1 MRAGHAAGTW
11 VLLRGLTRERRHWG
25 PVPDMLRAACPGVSV
40 LTPDLPGNGSLHT
53 ERSATRV
60 GAMVE
65 AIRRQL
71 REQGVAM
78 PVHLLALSLGGM
90 VAVDWAARWP
100 AEVAGAVLVNTSMRP
115 FSAFQQRLL
124 PANYPA
130 LARLALGGGAG
141 PRARE
146 QAVLRLTSARPA
158 DHQALLDDWAAWRVE
173 RPVSPSNAL
182 RQLLAA
188 ARFRVPAQP
197 PAVPLLVLASAGDR
211 LVDPACSR
219 RLAAAW
225 GLPLAEHPL
234 AGHDLPLDEPQWVV
248 EQVTRWLAQRG
259 R

>member
-25 PVPDMLRAACPGVSV
+25 PVPDMLRAAWPGVRV

-53 ERSATRV
+53 ERSPARV
-60 GAMVE
+60 AAMVD

-71 REQGVAM
+71 REQGVAP

-90 VAVDWAARWP
+90 VAVEWAARWP
-100 AEVAGAVLVNTSMRP
+100 AEVAGAVLVNTSLRP
-115 FSAFQQRLL
+115 FSAFHQRLR

-130 LARLALGGGAG
+130 LARLAWGGGAG

-146 QAVLRLTSARPA
+146 QAILQLTSARPA
-158 DHQALLDDWAAWRVE
+158 DHEALLDEWAAWRVE
-173 RPVSPSNAL
+173 QPVSPSNAV

-188 ARFRVPAQP
+188 ARYRAPAQP
-197 PAVPLLVLASAGDR
+197 PAVPMLVLASAGDR

-225 GLPLAEHPL
+225 GLPLDEHPH
-234 AGHDLPLDEPQWVV
+234 AGHDLPLDDPRWVV
-248 EQVTRWLAQRG
+248 EQVTRWLAPG
-259 R
+259 GG